1 MKVLVT
7 GGTGYVGR
15 SLREKLRD
23 QGHDV
28 RLLVRQEST
37 HKVGAG
43 EGYEVVG
50 GDVGDSHACL
60 KAVDGCAAVVN
71 LVGIIREYPDDGT
84 TYVAMHTEATF
95 NVLDAARRSGIERF
109 IHMSALGASPDAR
122 SKYHTT
128 KFEAEEIVKNSGL
141 RWTVFRPSVIFDRGD
156 MFIQELVDLVHR
168 SVVPIID
175 GGKAMLQPVSLANV
189 TDAMADSLVKP
200 ETQGTMFEVGGPDR
214 VQFRALLDK
223 IAAHYKVHMNTM
235 AISSTFMKPVV
246 KLLQGFKSFPLTV
259 DQLMMLVEDN
269 VCDTTEFQK
278 AFGIE
283 KLDSFEEALPSLLE
297 GSDARAA

>member
-15 SLREKLRD
+15 TLREKLRG

-28 RLLVRQEST
+28 RLLVRKESA
-37 HKVGAG
+37 HKIGAG
-43 EGYEVVG
+43 EGYEVVV
-50 GDVGDSHACL
+50 GDVLDSQACL
-60 KAVDGCAAVVN
+60 KAVDGCTAVVN
-71 LVGIIREYPDDGT
+71 LVGIIREHPDDGT
-84 TYVAMHTEATF
+84 TYVAMHTEATY
-95 NVLDAARRSGIERF
+95 NVLDAARRSGLQRF

-128 KFEAEEIVKNSGL
+128 KFEAEKIVTDSGL

-168 SVVPIID
+168 RVVPIID
-175 GGKAMLQPVSLANV
+175 GGKAILQPVSLANV
-189 TDAMADSLVKP
+189 TDAMADSVVKP
-200 ETQGTMFEVGGPDR
+200 ETQGRVFEVGGPDR
-214 VQFRALLDK
+214 VQIKALLDK

-235 AISSTFMKPVV
+235 AVSSTFIKPMV

-259 DQLMMLVEDN
+259 DQLLMLVEDN
-269 VCDTTEFQK
+269 VCDTADFQT
-278 AFGIE
+278 AFGID
-283 KLDSFEEALPSLLE
+283 KLDSFEDALPSLLD
-297 GSDARAA
+297 GSETRAA